1 MFAPPWGDPLKDIP
15 MGRFASTVELYEH
28 FRQPYPA
35 DFFRAVA
42 DKLKLSKQQALID
55 LGTGP
60 GLLAIGFAP
69 HVGHITAVDP
79 EPAMLAAAR
88 KAAMRAGQAIDWIE
102 GRAEDLPHGIGPF
115 DVVTIGRA
123 LHWMD
128 REALGPL
135 FARLVKP
142 GGAIVICGSSSARDG
157 RNAWLDTYNEAR
169 RLWSDERLWSE
180 AGKGDRTHRD
190 LIAVLERLDF
200 HVAETVRVETT
211 HEVSVSDLAQ
221 RVLTFSSSSPAALG
235 DKVDAM
241 LSDVE
246 ARLFPFSHNGRVT
259 EILVS
264 AADIVKRD

>member
-1 MFAPPWGDPLKDIP
+1 
-15 MGRFASTVELYEH
+15 MGRFASVAELYEK
-28 FRQPYPA
+28 FRQPYP
-35 DFFRAVA
+35 DEFFRAVA
-42 DKLKLSKQQALID
+42 GKLRLSKQHALID

-69 HVGHITAVDP
+69 YAGRVTAVDP
-79 EPAMLAAAR
+79 EPAMLGVAR
-88 KAAMRAGQAIDWIE
+88 KAALRAGQAIDWIE
-102 GRAEDLPHGIGPF
+102 GRAEDLPDGIGPF

-135 FARLVKP
+135 FAQLVKP

-157 RNAWLDTYNEAR
+157 RNQWLDTYNEAR
-169 RLWSDERLWSE
+169 RAWSDERLWSE
-180 AGKGDRTHRD
+180 AGKGDRTHRE
-190 LIAVLERLDF
+190 LIGVLERLGF

-241 LSDVE
+241 LTNIE
-246 ARLFPFSHNGRVT
+246 ARLSSFSHSGSVT
-259 EILVS
+259 ETLVS
-264 AADIVKRD
+264 AADIIQR